1 MVIYLRTR
9 KAYTILVLTILATGI
24 YANIR
29 CWQPPSSLVER
40 DIKYVFTEG
49 QRIISG
55 ENPYSRI
62 LSGDMANNQKYPT
75 YLPGFYELA
84 ALTQLLGLRDFESW
98 VSAWRWIFLI
108 FNIGIFLVLFFAL
121 DPKHY
126 PWLALGAAGFWLL
139 NRWTLEVT
147 LIAQIEFPAIFFL
160 VISLI
165 KFRNNPNLAAYYLGI
180 SLAIKEIAVFIVPLY
195 LIWTWIAAP
204 SNSPNRIRQLL
215 ATAIRIALIPA
226 IVSLPFLFWNPEGF
240 VKSII
245 FSFTRNSS
253 LDFDVPSAG
262 EVLGFHLPITHFG
275 LNRELLRLPML
286 VLLGLSYIATL
297 RCEIGLHLSAL
308 LVIAI
313 FVDFNPV
320 LTWQYT
326 AWIVPLIPLVARDFI
341 GSRQRGHEYQWDDQS

>member
-1 MVIYLRTR
+1 MVIYLRTS

-29 CWQPPSSLVER
+29 SWQPPSSLVDR

-49 QRIISG
+49 QRVVSG

-62 LSGDMANNQKYPT
+62 LSGDMAKNHKYPT

-98 VSAWRWIFLI
+98 VSAWRLIFLI
-108 FNIGIFLVLFFAL
+108 FNIGIFFILFFAL

-147 LIAQIEFPAIFFL
+147 LIAQIEFLAIFFL

-165 KFRNNPNLAAYYLGI
+165 KFRNTPNLAAYYLGI
-180 SLAIKEIAVFIVPLY
+180 SLALKEIAVFIVPLY
-195 LIWTWIAAP
+195 LILTWTAA
-204 SNSPNRIRQLL
+204 SSRNSPNRIRQLL
-215 ATAIRIALIPA
+215 AMAIRIALIPA
-226 IVSLPFLFWNPEGF
+226 IVSLPFLLWNPEGF

-245 FSFTRNSS
+245 FSFTRNPSH
-253 LDFDVPSAG
+253 DFDVPSAG
-262 EVLGFHLPITHFG
+262 EVLGFHLPISHFG

-297 RCEIGLHLSAL
+297 RREIGLHLSAL

-320 LTWQYT
+320 LTGQYT

-341 GSRQRGHEYQWDDQS
+341 GSRQRGHEYHWGD